1 MDKGKREVLIVFS
14 VSYYFFLFLISSHVL
29 LSFILYDI
37 AQAREEVRSKIVSQV
52 HVSHSCSLRRT
63 LFFNNFLTS

>member
-52 HVSHSCSLRRT
+52 HVSHSYSPRRT

>member
-1 MDKGKREVLIVFS
+1 MDKGKREVRIVFS

-52 HVSHSCSLRRT
+52 HVSHSCSPRRA